1 MISSALEFVWSNIK
15 MQPIGTADL
24 SGQISV
30 DEKVF
35 FFISVLSDA
44 VPTADLNVIPKIV
57 KIGNS
62 QGIRIPKIIL
72 QESQIS
78 NEVELIAEHEQIII
92 RSIKKTRSGWDES
105 FKTMAQNNDD
115 KLLDEEQLSYQSSWD
130 KEEWEWE

>member
-1 MISSALEFVWSNIK
+1 MIT
-15 MQPIGTADL
+15 Q
-24 SGQISV
+24 
-30 DEKVF
+30 
-35 FFISVLSDA
+35 
-44 VPTADLNVIPKIV
+44 IV

-72 QESQIS
+72 QESHIG

-92 RSIKKTRSGWDES
+92 RSIKKTRSGWNES

-130 KEEWEWE
+130 EEEWEWG